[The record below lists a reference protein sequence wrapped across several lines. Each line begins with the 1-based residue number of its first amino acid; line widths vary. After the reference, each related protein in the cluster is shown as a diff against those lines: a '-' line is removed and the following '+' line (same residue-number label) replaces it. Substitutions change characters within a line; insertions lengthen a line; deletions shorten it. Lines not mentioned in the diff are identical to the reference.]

1 MKKIYLLYTLF
12 ILCTIHAQID
22 QNLNKTS
29 EVVLNPITQIDSIR
43 FGNSQ
48 TMQVVLRN
56 GGIINHAISE
66 INNVTFS
73 MPSYPGGA
81 GNCNGY
87 PTAVVE
93 VLNPITGK
101 KWMDRNLGAS
111 RVATNITDALAYGDL
126 YQWGRGTDGH
136 QCRSSMAY
144 SPSNNQ
150 NTDTDNPSFYIGNI
164 WISGLF
170 VIPQPW
176 LTDWR
181 NPKKDALWQGQF
193 SATNSFGSPNNPC
206 PLTYRLPTASELDA
220 ERLSWTSNN
229 SIGAFNSA
237 LKFTVSGRRIG
248 TQGTQPLPYFN
259 GVGLIGA
266 YWSST
271 IDNNNSSL
279 LYFDSSSANV
289 TSGQRANGL
298 SVRCIKAKGSL
309 NTLWCNLGGNLNVT
323 HFGNLTQGVVADGV
337 ITKTTV
343 IIGNYGSYDSLSVPS
358 TGVTGLTA
366 NLAAGDFSS
375 GTTTQLTFI
384 ISGTPNGYGIANFS
398 VTIDGQTCSF
408 SRTVDQGVVSSLNCN
423 SAIINTNLTKNIA
436 VSNSSFT
443 IPYTGGNG
451 GYYYSNIA
459 QSTGVTGITA
469 ILAAG
474 NLANGNGTL
483 TYTLSGTPLS
493 AGTANFLINFG
504 TQTCVISCPVYP
516 NPGSIQQ
523 LNCGGVSSTG
533 ILTIGIAA
541 SGVIS
546 NIPYTGGD
554 GGFYSSQ
561 TVNSTGVTG
570 LTATLASGNFNVG
583 SGNLTYNVSGTPT
596 SSGMANFAL
605 NIGGQTCNLT
615 LNVNVVANISTLNC
629 LSATNNGTL
638 IASTSANGVSSSIP
652 YTGGNGVPHYGQ
664 IVTSTGVTGLT
675 ATLSQGILSNG
686 SGTLTYTITGTP
698 SSFGTA
704 NFALNIGGKT
714 CTLSRDVISSIS
726 LNCSSAT
733 NNGYLTVGQIANGV
747 NSTVPYTN
755 GNGDAYNGQTVNST
769 GIIGLTANLQ
779 PGTLTNG
786 SGNLV
791 YNITGTPTSSG
802 TAIFTLNLGG
812 QICELSRTVY
822 PIVSVSSLWC
832 NSVAIYGSVTAFQN
846 SNGISFAIPYQGSNG
861 GIYDGQIINS
871 TGITGLTAT
880 LPAGVTYYGGG
891 ALIFNLTGTPTSS
904 GTAYFSLN
912 FGGQSCEISITVNP
926 GQPPYPAGSVFCNSS
941 NTPTLVVDITNPI
954 TGKTW
959 MDRNLGANQAAANSD
974 DVNAYGDLYQW
985 GRRSDGHQCRTS
997 TTTTTLSSI
1006 DQPLNG
1012 SFIISNS
1019 SPRDWR
1025 SPQNTNL
1032 WQGVNGINNPCPSTY
1047 RLPNNAELDAERLSW
1062 SSNSSFGAIA
1072 SPLKLP
1078 NAGIRYNSNGTISG
1092 TGSAYYGLYWSSTI
1106 SGTNSKILNFWGYL
1120 YGNSPNALL
1129 SDKERANGASV
1140 RCIKN

>member
-12 ILCTIHAQID
+12 ALSTIHAQID

-29 EVVLNPITQIDSIR
+29 GLVLTPITQIDSIR

-48 TMQVVLRN
+48 TMQVVLRD
-56 GGIINHAISE
+56 GSIINHSIFD

-81 GNCNGY
+81 GNCSGY

-93 VLNPITGK
+93 VVNPVTGK

-111 RVATNITDALAYGDL
+111 RVATNINDDLAYGDL

-144 SPSNNQ
+144 APSSSQ
-150 NTDTDNPSFYIGNI
+150 NTNTDNPTFYIGNI

-181 NPKKDALWQGQF
+181 NPKNDGLWQGQF
-193 SATNSFGSPNNPC
+193 SATSGSANNPC
-206 PLTYRLPTASELDA
+206 PITYRLPTASELDA

-229 SIGAFNSA
+229 SIGAFNSP
-237 LKFTVSGRRIG
+237 LKFTASGRRIG

-259 GVGLIGA
+259 GVGSIGA

-279 LYFDSSSANV
+279 LYYDSSNANV

-298 SVRCIKAKGSL
+298 SVRCIKARGSL
-309 NTLWCNLGGNLNVT
+309 NALWCNFGGGLVT
-323 HFGNLTQGVVADGV
+323 HLGNLTQGVVANDV

-343 IIGNYGSYDSLSVPS
+343 RIGNYGSYDSLSAPS

-366 NLAAGDFSS
+366 NLAAGDFSI
-375 GTTTQLTFI
+375 GTFAQLTFI
-384 ISGTPNGYGIANFS
+384 ISGTPNGYGIANFT

-423 SAIINTNLTKNIA
+423 SATISTNLTKDIA
-436 VSNSSFT
+436 VSNSSFI

-451 GYYYSNIA
+451 GYYYGKTV

-469 ILAAG
+469 TLAPG

-483 TYTLSGTPLS
+483 TYTLSGTPS
-493 AGTANFLINFG
+493 STGTANFLISIG
-504 TQTCVISCPVYP
+504 GKTCVISCPVYP
-516 NPGSIQQ
+516 NPGSISN
-523 LNCGGVSSTG
+523 LNCSGTNSTG
-533 ILTIGIAA
+533 ALTIGMPATNVSLI
-541 SGVIS
+541 
-546 NIPYTGGD
+546 IPYSGGD
-554 GGFYSSQ
+554 GGFYSSL
-561 TVNSTGVTG
+561 VINSTGVTG
-570 LTATLASGNFNVG
+570 LTATLPSGNFNVG
-583 SGNLTYNVSGTPT
+583 SGNLTFNVSGTPT
-596 SSGMANFAL
+596 SSGMANFTV

-615 LNVNVVANISTLNC
+615 LNVNVVASISTLNC

-638 IASTSANGVSSSIP
+638 IASTTSTGVSSSIP

-664 IVTSTGVTGLT
+664 IVNSTGVTGLT

-686 SGTLTYTITGTP
+686 SGTLVYTITGTP

-704 NFALNIGGKT
+704 NFALNIGGKS
-714 CTLSRDVISSIS
+714 CVLSRDVISSIS

-733 NNGYLTVGQIANGV
+733 NNGYLTVGQSANGV
-747 NSTVPYTN
+747 SSSVPYTN
-755 GNGDAYNGQTVNST
+755 GNGNAYNGQTVNST
-769 GIIGLTANLQ
+769 GVTGLTATLLS
-779 PGTLTNG
+779 GTLANG
-786 SGNLV
+786 SGSLV
-791 YNITGTPTSSG
+791 YSITGTPTSTG

-822 PIVSVSSLWC
+822 PTVSISSLWC
-832 NSVAIYGSVTAFQN
+832 NSVNVYGSVTAFQN
-846 SNGISFAIPYQGSNG
+846 SNGISFSIPYQGSNG
-861 GIYDGQIINS
+861 GTYDGQIINS
-871 TGITGLTAT
+871 TEITGLTAT

-912 FGGQSCEISITVNP
+912 FGGQSCDISITVNP
-926 GQPPYPAGSVFCNSS
+926 GQPPYPAGSVFCSSS

-1012 SFIISNS
+1012 KFIISNS
-1019 SPRDWR
+1019 SPSDWR

-1078 NAGIRYNSNGTISG
+1078 NAGSRNSNGTLTG
-1092 TGSAYYGLYWSSTI
+1092 TGSAFSGYYWSSTI
-1106 SGTNSKILNFWGYL
+1106 SGTNSKILIFWGYL

-1129 SDKERANGASV
+1129 SDNVRARGASV